1 MSNADTIGMM
11 NKAYT
16 VPRHEILSWLNEQF
30 DLSLTKIEQLG
41 TGAVYCQIFDY
52 VYPGAIQMSRI
63 AWTAK
68 TEYDYVN
75 NYKLLQKGFE
85 KQNQKKYIEVQ
96 KLCKCRYQDNL
107 EFAQWLY
114 ALYNQTGGENPDYC
128 PKERRGIV
136 DIDIQGMKINK
147 AGISASDANITKTK
161 TTKMPALNNKMKLN
175 NDAKVQ
181 IKLPESKK
189 ENQPASQNLAPNSN
203 RASRPIKKITGV
215 NNNVNTSESDELI
228 NKIRSIVSNDENP
241 CIMIDNIRS
250 ILGVEMS
257 TENWSNLVENG
268 MQANQRVSMIEDQYK
283 QLYMQCQQ
291 MHNENKMQKQQIATI
306 TSERDQVCEQLQ
318 DSNMMNK
325 ETDNMDMKQQK
336 QGLNGE
342 HYMEEE
348 HIQNERQTPS
358 NKGSNSKHSMNSPN
372 DANMLL
378 EDDCDEM
385 DPNNEGFDPN
395 EIEHDENLIEG

>member
-1 MSNADTIGMM
+1 
-11 NKAYT
+11 
-16 VPRHEILSWLNEQF
+16 
-30 DLSLTKIEQLG
+30 
-41 TGAVYCQIFDY
+41 
-52 VYPGAIQMSRI
+52 
-63 AWTAK
+63 
-68 TEYDYVN
+68 
-75 NYKLLQKGFE
+75 
-85 KQNQKKYIEVQ
+85 
-96 KLCKCRYQDNL
+96 
-107 EFAQWLY
+107 
-114 ALYNQTGGENPDYC
+114 
-128 PKERRGIV
+128 
-136 DIDIQGMKINK
+136 
-147 AGISASDANITKTK
+147 
-161 TTKMPALNNKMKLN
+161 
-175 NDAKVQ
+175 
-181 IKLPESKK
+181 
-189 ENQPASQNLAPNSN
+189 
-203 RASRPIKKITGV
+203 
-215 NNNVNTSESDELI
+215 
-228 NKIRSIVSNDENP
+228 
-241 CIMIDNIRS
+241 
-250 ILGVEMS
+250 
-257 TENWSNLVENG
+257 